1 LAEGRSTTWRIGGRF
16 GEGEGTEKTDGRVEK
31 RKDVSPSNVGSGIG
45 VGARIEEDTGTE
57 FDDIIRRDSKAVPK
71 KPPATGRIWKRS
83 VIRVAAEEVAI
94 VTPIRSE
101 VGRGIEG
108 LREIHLHEIPTRS
121 KSASRAVGDEEQAV
135 GRKSNSSMESSA
147 SGMNGRDRRVVGN
160 TDGDGSGSRD
170 GSSRKGK
177 RQSRGDRGIGI
188 RYVMELEQRRMISR
202 KRGGEPHVVVHL
214 NVERGT
220 KWMRK
225 W

>member
-16 GEGEGTEKTDGRVEK
+16 GEGEGTKKADGRVKK

-45 VGARIEEDTGTE
+45 VGVWTEEDTGTE
-57 FDDIIRRDSKAVPK
+57 FDDIIGRDSKAVPK
-71 KPPATGRIWKRS
+71 KPPATGRIRKRS
-83 VIRVAAEEVAI
+83 VIGVAAEEVAI
-94 VTPIRSE
+94 VTPIRSK

-108 LREIHLHEIPTRS
+108 LREINLEEIPTRS
-121 KSASRAVGDEEQAV
+121 KSASRAVGEEEQAV

-147 SGMNGRDRRVVGN
+147 SGMNGRDRRVIGN
-160 TDGDGSGSRD
+160 ADGDGSGSRD

-177 RQSRGDRGIGI
+177 RQSLGNRGVGVGNIVKFEERGMI
-188 RYVMELEQRRMISR
+188 RR
-202 KRGGEPHVVVHL
+202 KRGRKPHVVVHL
-214 NVERGT
+214 NVERRT